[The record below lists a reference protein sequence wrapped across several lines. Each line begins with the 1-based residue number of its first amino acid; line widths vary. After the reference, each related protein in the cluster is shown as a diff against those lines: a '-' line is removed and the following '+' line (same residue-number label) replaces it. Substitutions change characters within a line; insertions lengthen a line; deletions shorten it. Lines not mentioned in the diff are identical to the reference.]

1 MIIKEMLHL
10 ADEVIFAKTGKHLD
24 DLQQA
29 IVQGTLERKTYKQI
43 AKDFECSESRVRE
56 VGSELWKI
64 LSKELGEEIS
74 KSNFRAAMQRSQIAI
89 FSKNFAQRDYVH
101 IGCINS
107 SEKARVLPDLLEK
120 DNSQRHDLSEMPELG
135 AFYDRASELDTL
147 KTWILQEQCR
157 IIALMGISGIG
168 KTQLARQL
176 VEQIQSEFESVIWRS
191 LEHAPPFAQLEADF
205 IQVFCSPQ
213 PEDASAEKKKELPLI
228 QYLQKHR
235 CLIIL
240 DDIHNLCCPGELAG
254 KYKPGYE
261 PYKSFFRK
269 IRTLPHQSCLI
280 LMGWEHPRDCLPLKK
295 HSSGV
300 GTMQLKGLDP
310 LSTEA
315 LLRETELENREQWQ
329 MLNLYEGNPFWL
341 KSVVF
346 QIQELEIEPTN
357 ISSEHSLLLP
367 ENVKDNLQEQFDRL
381 SPQEQQVLHLLV
393 QAEEPVNLGQL
404 LQNQTIEA
412 SNSINALHSLCDRS
426 LIERKNKRYSV
437 SPAIKQA
444 LHLHDSQK
452 KGY

>member
-1 MIIKEMLHL
+1 M
-10 ADEVIFAKTGKHLD
+10 D
-24 DLQQA
+24 DLEKA
-29 IVQGTLERKTYKQI
+29 VLRGTLRRKTYKEI
-43 AKDFECSESRVRE
+43 AKELECSDSHLRE

-64 LSKELGEEIS
+64 ISEELGDKIS
-74 KSNFRAAMQRSQIAI
+74 KSNLRS
-89 FSKNFAQRDYVH
+89 
-101 IGCINS
+101 
-107 SEKARVLPDLLEK
+107 ELEK
-120 DNSQRHDLSEMPELG
+120 LQVSICSSDCVQQIDSVIYSGEPRDNSGVSPKSNCQRHDLSQMPELG

-381 SPQEQQVLHLLV
+381 SPQEQQVLHLLA

>member
-1 MIIKEMLHL
+1 MILKEMLHL
-10 ADEVIFAKTGKHLD
+10 ADEVIFTKTGKHLD

-43 AKDFECSESRVRE
+43 AKDFDCSESRVRE

-74 KSNFRAAMQRSQIAI
+74 KSNFRAAIQRSQ
-89 FSKNFAQRDYVH
+89 NYNVFAQNVFKNVR
-101 IGCINS
+101 S
-107 SEKARVLPDLLEK
+107 SFNICEKTRPSLDLSENYNTKLF
-120 DNSQRHDLSEMPELG
+120 DSHDLSEMPELG
-135 AFYDRASELDTL
+135 TFYDRASELENL
-147 KTWILQEQCR
+147 KTWILEDQCR
-157 IIALMGISGIG
+157 IISLMGISGIG
-168 KTQLARQL
+168 KTQLALQL
-176 VEQIQSEFESVIWRS
+176 VEQIKSEFQSVVWRS
-191 LEHAPPFAQLEADF
+191 LEHAPPFADLEADF

-213 PEDASAEKKKELPLI
+213 PEDASAQKNKELPLI
-228 QYLQKHR
+228 KYLQKHR
-235 CLIIL
+235 CLMIL

-295 HSSGV
+295 QSPGV
-300 GTMQLKGLDP
+300 RTMQLKGLDP
-310 LSTEA
+310 LSMEA

-357 ISSEHSLLLP
+357 ISSEDRLLLP
-367 ENVKDNLQEQFDRL
+367 ENVKDNLQEQFNRL
-381 SPQEQQVLHLLV
+381 SPIEQQILYLLA
-393 QAEEPVNLGQL
+393 QAKEPVTLGQL
-404 LQNQTIEA
+404 LQNEML
-412 SNSINALHSLCDRS
+412 SSSDSINALHSLCHRS
-426 LIERKNKRYSV
+426 LIERKDKRYSL
-437 SPAIKQA
+437 SPVIKQA
-444 LHLHDSQK
+444 IQIHETRL
-452 KGY
+452 